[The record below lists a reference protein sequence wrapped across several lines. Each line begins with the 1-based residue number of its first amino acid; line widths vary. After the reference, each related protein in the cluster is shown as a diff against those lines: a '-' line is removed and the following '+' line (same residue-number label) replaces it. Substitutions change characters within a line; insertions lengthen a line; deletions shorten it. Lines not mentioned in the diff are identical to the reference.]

1 MTLEWVRVHEIALW
15 WIWIL
20 SMVAFVASLIVVPL
34 LAIRIPADY
43 FKAGKRKP
51 DRLRAQHPVMRLVG
65 LGLKNLLGILFVLV
79 GIAMLVLP
87 GQGVLTILIGIMMIN
102 FPGKYALERRIVRQ
116 PNVLRVI
123 NWMRAKANKPLLQV
137 SEEDLRGRG
146 GIQ

>member
-1 MTLEWVRVHEIALW
+1 MTLEWVRAHEIALW
-15 WIWIL
+15 SIWIL
-20 SMVAFVASLIVVPL
+20 SMVAFVASLIVIPL
-34 LAIRIPADY
+34 LAIRIPAGY
-43 FKAGKRKP
+43 FKGGKRKP
-51 DRLRAQHPVMRLVG
+51 DRLRGQHPLMRLVG

-87 GQGVLTILIGIMMIN
+87 GQGVITILIGIMMIN

-146 GIQ
+146 GSQ